1 MNDGIRD
8 MNGFKIERRLIIS
21 RNTSEIEIICKDYFI
36 NKHNYFPGLGS
47 V

>member
-8 MNGFKIERRLIIS
+8 MNVLEIERRLIIS
-21 RNTSEIEIICKDYFI
+21 RNTSEKEIICKDYFI
-36 NKHNYFPGLGS
+36 NIHNYFPGLGS